1 MVARIPAVRHPDT
14 VSRSVPR
21 RDGRTTDTRERIIEV
36 AIATFIERGYSATT
50 LQEIADRLGL
60 TKAALYY
67 HFSSKDELVRA
78 VMQPLL
84 DDMHAFVEIAAEA
97 DLTPRRLLSAYV
109 DTVLGNRDRC
119 MALGRD
125 PSLIAAVIDDDWVEF
140 WIEPIQRRLLRAD
153 PDPEVRIRSIAAIS
167 ALGRSFLLT
176 DVPTEEIRDVAVDV
190 ALETLGIDAAA
201 ADRPI
206 PAGGLVP

>member
-1 MVARIPAVRHPDT
+1 MRGVRSPETVPTRIV
-14 VSRSVPR
+14 R
-21 RDGRTTDTRERIIEV
+21 RDGRTTDTRDRIIEV
-36 AIATFIERGYSATT
+36 AIATFTERGYSATT

-67 HFSSKDELVRA
+67 HFASKDELVRA
-78 VMQPLL
+78 AMQPLL
-84 DDMHAFVEIAAEA
+84 DDMHAFVEIAAEP

-109 DTVLGNRDRC
+109 DTVLGNRERC

-125 PSLIAAVIDDDWVEF
+125 PSLIAAVVDDDWVEF
-140 WIEPIQRRLLRAD
+140 WVEPIQRRLLRPD

-167 ALGRSFLLT
+167 ALGRSFLLA
-176 DVPTEEIRDVAVDV
+176 DVPTDEIRDVAVGV
-190 ALETLGIDAAA
+190 ALETLRIDSAA

-206 PAGGLVP
+206 PSGGLV